1 MRYLIISSDRRRCSS
16 LAEVEV
22 ELALPSKPV
31 VEVAKGGRGPSSSGE
46 SVVVVDSSVVVVV
59 VVVIITII
67 VWLW

>member
-22 ELALPSKPV
+22 ELALPSESV
-31 VEVAKGGRGPSSSGE
+31 VEVAEGGGGPSSSGE
-46 SVVVVDSSVVVVV
+46 SVVVVDSSVVVTAIV
-59 VVVIITII
+59 T

>member
-22 ELALPSKPV
+22 ELALPSESV
-31 VEVAKGGRGPSSSGE
+31 VEVAEGGQGPSSSGE
-46 SVVVVDSSVVVVV
+46 SVVVIDNSVVV
-59 VVVIITII
+59 VVVIITVI

>member
-1 MRYLIISSDRRRCSS
+1 M
-16 LAEVEV
+16 AEVEV
-22 ELALPSKPV
+22 ELSLPSKPV

-59 VVVIITII
+59 VVIITVI